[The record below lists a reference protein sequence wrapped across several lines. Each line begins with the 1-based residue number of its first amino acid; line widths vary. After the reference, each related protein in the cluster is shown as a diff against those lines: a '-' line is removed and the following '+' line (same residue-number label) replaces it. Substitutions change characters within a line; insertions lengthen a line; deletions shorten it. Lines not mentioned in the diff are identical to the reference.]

1 MKRSL
6 MRITVLLLV
15 LCMTAAFMPSG
26 VTNTAFAEVGS
37 GLINNVNIDENGIMT
52 WDPVPDVS
60 EYIIIIDGYEAE
72 IAREPS
78 FDIAS
83 EIDELIGYGQIDNK
97 GNHKI
102 YIETYH
108 VGSAYSWI
116 GTYRHFYQNVETDTV
131 FRYFGDSRYETAL
144 MVADAFKQRR
154 ELDKFKSAIIADGR
168 NYADALAGSYLSF
181 NANAP
186 ILLVDTNQ
194 SHITAVQDYIRAN
207 VEAGGTIYLL
217 GGAAVVP
224 ESVKDG
230 LSGYNFKRLGGSDRY
245 ETNLQILS
253 EGGDI
258 VPWFASDIIVCSGTG
273 FADSLSAAA
282 TGDPIMLVKGNSLTA
297 GQMQYLQTLSSAKKL
312 FITVVGGTGAVSKNI
327 FTQLKAYG
335 DVYRVGGKDRYETS
349 QLFAEHYFDAIT
361 SSAVLAFGGNFPD
374 GLCGGSLANSMGA
387 PLILTANGK
396 TSAAENYVRGNG
408 ISYGAVLGGTTLIS
422 DASAKAI
429 FDVSEDSNVVVV
441 K

>member
-1 MKRSL
+1 
-6 MRITVLLLV
+6 
-15 LCMTAAFMPSG
+15 
-26 VTNTAFAEVGS
+26 
-37 GLINNVNIDENGIMT
+37 
-52 WDPVPDVS
+52 
-60 EYIIIIDGYEAE
+60 
-72 IAREPS
+72 
-78 FDIAS
+78 
-83 EIDELIGYGQIDNK
+83 
-97 GNHKI
+97 
-102 YIETYH
+102 
-108 VGSAYSWI
+108 
-116 GTYRHFYQNVETDTV
+116 
-131 FRYFGDSRYETAL
+131 
-144 MVADAFKQRR
+144 
-154 ELDKFKSAIIADGR
+154 
-168 NYADALAGSYLSF
+168 
-181 NANAP
+181 
-186 ILLVDTNQ
+186 
-194 SHITAVQDYIRAN
+194 
-207 VEAGGTIYLL
+207 
-217 GGAAVVP
+217 VP

-429 FDVSEDSNVVVV
+429 FDVSEDSNVVAV

>member
-26 VTNTAFAEVGS
+26 VTNTAFAEVGT

-60 EYIIIIDGYEAE
+60 EYIIIIDGYEAG
-72 IAREPS
+72 IARETS

-154 ELDKFKSAIIADGR
+154 KLDKFKSAIIADGR

-374 GLCGGSLANSMGA
+374 GLCGGPMAKALKAPVLLADDHNHVNAQKYSGSC
-387 PLILTANGK
+387 LLKNG
-396 TSAAENYVRGNG
+396 Y
-408 ISYGAVLGGTTLIS
+408 VLGGSARFSDETVREVYSLSVNTPIS
-422 DASAKAI
+422 H
-429 FDVSEDSNVVVV
+429 FE
-441 K
+441 

>member
-15 LCMTAAFMPSG
+15 LCMTVAFMPSG

-60 EYIIIIDGYEAE
+60 EYIIIIDGYEAG
-72 IAREPS
+72 IARETS

-297 GQMQYLQTLSSAKKL
+297 GQMQY
-312 FITVVGGTGAVSKNI
+312 
-327 FTQLKAYG
+327 
-335 DVYRVGGKDRYETS
+335 YRVGGKDRYETS